1 MASLLSQTELINK
14 QLRRTVRA
22 WWADGLWDLAMAGF
36 LAITAV
42 WLYPLMRVVAFP
54 SWTWPWPF
62 TTPETINPRQ
72 TEIAV
77 WAVATLLIWAGYVY
91 LAYRLVSWL
100 KRQFVAPRLG
110 DVRFN
115 FMLPI
120 ENRTVAAYVALYLLG
135 SFVVMLLLAW
145 LKDGPRFVTAFCLVA
160 PASMVLVL
168 GKIYALPRYYWVA
181 GVGLILALLAEF
193 LTTTAVYLQG
203 PTNFM
208 DVSPILG
215 NPSLPLLVWAGVLLV
230 SGSLAFYQ
238 TMRLPHASQ

>member
-1 MASLLSQTELINK
+1 MTSLTSQSDLLTK
-14 QLRRTVRA
+14 QVRRTVRA
-22 WWADGLWDLAMAGF
+22 WWADGLWDLAAAGF

-54 SWTWPWPF
+54 SWTWPRPF
-62 TTPETINPRQ
+62 TTQETINPMQ
-72 TEIAV
+72 TEIAG

-91 LAYRLVSWL
+91 LAYWLVSWL

-145 LKDGPRFVTAFCLVA
+145 LKDGPRLAAAFCLMA
-160 PASMVLVL
+160 PASLFGVL
-168 GKIYALPRYYWVA
+168 GKIYTLPRYYWVA
-181 GVGLILALLAEF
+181 GVGLVLALLAEF

-208 DVSPILG
+208 NVSPILG
-215 NPSLPLLVWAGVLLV
+215 NPSLPLLVWSGVLLV
-230 SGSLAFYQ
+230 SGLLAFYQ
-238 TMRLPHASQ
+238 IMRLPHASE

>member
-1 MASLLSQTELINK
+1 MTSLLSQTELINK

-36 LAITAV
+36 LVVTAV
-42 WLYPLMRVVAFP
+42 WLYPLIRVFAFP

-62 TTPETINPRQ
+62 TTQETINPMQ
-72 TEIAV
+72 LEITL
-77 WAVATLLIWAGYVY
+77 WAAATLVIWAGYVY
-91 LAYRLVSWL
+91 LAYQVVSWL
-100 KRQFVAPRLG
+100 KRRFVAPRLG

-120 ENRTVAAYVALYLLG
+120 ENRTMAAYVALYLLG
-135 SFVVMLLLAW
+135 SFLVMLLLAW
-145 LKDGPRFVTAFCLVA
+145 LKDGPRLATAFCLVA
-160 PASMVLVL
+160 PASLLFVL
-168 GKIYALPRYYWVA
+168 GRTYALARYKWVA
-181 GVGLILALLAEF
+181 GLGLGFSLLAEF
-193 LTTTAVYLQG
+193 FTTTAVYLQG

-238 TMRLPHASQ
+238 TMRLPHVSK

>member
-1 MASLLSQTELINK
+1 MTSLLSQTELINK

-22 WWADGLWDLAMAGF
+22 WWADGLWDLAIGGF
-36 LAITAV
+36 LVVTAV
-42 WLYPLMRVVAFP
+42 WLYPLVFAFAFP

-62 TTPETINPRQ
+62 TTQETINPMQ
-72 TEIAV
+72 AEVTLWLA
-77 WAVATLLIWAGYVY
+77 ATLIIWGGYVY

-100 KRQFVAPRLG
+100 KRRFVASRLG

-120 ENRTVAAYVALYLLG
+120 DSQTIAAYAALYALG
-135 SFVVMLLLAW
+135 SILVMVLLAW
-145 LKDGPRFVTAFCLVA
+145 LKDGPRLATTFCLVA
-160 PASMVLVL
+160 PASLLFVLGRTYALARYRWVAALGLVL
-168 GKIYALPRYYWVA
+168 ALA
-181 GVGLILALLAEF
+181 MEF

-208 DVSPILG
+208 DVSPLLG

-238 TMRLPHASQ
+238 TMRLPHVSE